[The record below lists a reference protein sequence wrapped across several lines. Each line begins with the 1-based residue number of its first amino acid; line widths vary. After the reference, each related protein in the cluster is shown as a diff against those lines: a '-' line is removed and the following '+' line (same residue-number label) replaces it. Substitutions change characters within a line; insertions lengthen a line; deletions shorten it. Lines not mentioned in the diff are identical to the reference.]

1 MKIAF
6 LGLGLMGK
14 LMAERLLEKK
24 YDVTVWNRT
33 LSKARSLKTKGAKV
47 AVKSADA
54 IRECD
59 VIITML
65 SDFNAVSSSLFS
77 EKNNFSGKT
86 VIQMS
91 TIAPGE
97 SCIIMERVE
106 QAGGE
111 YIEAPVLGGIA
122 QIPSGKLI
130 PMVGGKKKLFDKW
143 KTFLGIFGEEIH
155 YMGEVGKGSAAKLAC
170 NQLIATM
177 VSSFAMSLG
186 YIQSQGIDVET
197 FMKII
202 RPSGYYAPAYD
213 KKLES
218 MVNRDYTNTN
228 FALKNLLK
236 DVNLAISEFSSSG
249 LEISPLEA
257 VGKILNEAM
266 RQRLSD
272 LDYAALYEVIHPRE

>member
-6 LGLGLMGK
+6 LGIGLMGK

-33 LSKARSLKTKGAKV
+33 ISKTDTLKLMGANV
-47 AVKSADA
+47 SSSSAEA
-54 IRECD
+54 IRKCD

-65 SDFNAVSSSLFS
+65 SEFNAVSNSLFA
-77 EKNNFSGKT
+77 EKNKFAGKT

-97 SCIIMERVE
+97 SLIIKERVE
-106 QAGGE
+106 QTGGE
-111 YIEAPVLGGIA
+111 YIEAPVLGGVA
-122 QIPSGKLI
+122 QIPQGKLI
-130 PMVGGKKKLFDKW
+130 PMVGCTKDLCEKW
-143 KTFLGIFGEEIH
+143 KPFLKIFGEEIH
-155 YMGEVGKGSAAKLAC
+155 YIGEVGKASAAKLAC

-177 VSSFAMSLG
+177 VSSFAMSIG

-202 RPSGYYAPAYD
+202 RPSAYYAPAFD
-213 KKLES
+213 RKLDG
-218 MVNRDYTNTN
+218 MIKRDYTNTN

-236 DVNLAISEFSSSG
+236 DVNLAIGEFSSSG
-249 LEISPLEA
+249 LEISPLES

-266 RQRLSD
+266 RQHLAEF
-272 LDYAALYEVIHPRE
+272 DYAALYEVIHPH